1 MLLSKSGKAS
11 VAKAIDFLE
20 SPEGKT
26 ALKEEK
32 KAVKVRNSCYG
43 RAVAVL
49 VILPAIR
56 VPLTVPSTLPCS
68 GG

>member
-1 MLLSKSGKAS
+1 MPQETPVAAVDVSS

-32 KAVKVRNSCYG
+32 KAVKVRNSFMVVQLRC
-43 RAVAVL
+43 
-49 VILPAIR
+49 R
-56 VPLTVPSTLPCS
+56 VYLLFCPQLRHLQLECR
-68 GG
+68 